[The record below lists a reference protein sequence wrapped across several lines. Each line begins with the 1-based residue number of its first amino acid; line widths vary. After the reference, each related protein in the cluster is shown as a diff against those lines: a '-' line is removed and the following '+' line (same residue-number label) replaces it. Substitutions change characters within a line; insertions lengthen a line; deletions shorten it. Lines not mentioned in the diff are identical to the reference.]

1 MQQHVQHNKYY
12 DIYYD
17 ITLQEPFMDL
27 GAVYNPVYENIRSAI
42 TRANN
47 GDFDE
52 LAKQIEVLIDF

>member
-1 MQQHVQHNKYY
+1 M
-12 DIYYD
+12 
-17 ITLQEPFMDL
+17 TLQEPFMDL